1 MVEKKHI
8 KAAARKWELP
18 LWANPCP
25 SAGST
30 SRSDMAE
37 TLQALYGVTGNAR
50 RCIFKGLSRWQF
62 AKEEAKATGTMPA
75 AQNLD
80 CAARSVG
87 PALPEEESGS
97 ACAGGLSG
105 SLSE

>member
-8 KAAARKWELP
+8 MAAARKWDLP
-18 LWANPCP
+18 LWANSCP

-37 TLQALYGVTGNAR
+37 TLQALYGVAGNAR
-50 RCIFKGLSRWQF
+50 RCIFNGLSRWQF
-62 AKEEAKATGTMPA
+62 AKDEAKATGAMPA

-80 CAARSVG
+80 
-87 PALPEEESGS
+87 S
-97 ACAGGLSG
+97 AP
-105 SLSE
+105 